1 MTEQTIPY
9 TGSDSPYA
17 DVPLSEVI
25 ADIRDLFEKAN
36 RNIADNA
43 PFTEK
48 FAHMIDIGVYEK
60 RAACAI
66 PVLLDALAR
75 HETTNTHPR
84 RRKLVHK
91 RADEIK
97 EGEYL
102 VSTDITFEFDTIC
115 DPTAPAVVKAI
126 MTTEEVPDVVCIV
139 YKNADGPSEA
149 VALPSDKIVLVESE
163 ADDD

>member
-1 MTEQTIPY
+1 MTEQTVPY

-43 PFTEK
+43 SFKEK

-75 HETTNTHPR
+75 HEAINTHPR

-97 EGEYL
+97 KGDRL
-102 VSTDITFEFDTIC
+102 VSTDITIEFNAIC
-115 DPTAPAVVKAI
+115 DPADVEAI
-126 MTTEEVPDVVCIV
+126 MITEEAPDVVCIV
-139 YKNADGPSEA
+139 YAHAGCPSEA
-149 VALPSDKIVLVESE
+149 VALPIDKIVIVES
-163 ADDD
+163 AVGDD

>member
-1 MTEQTIPY
+1 MTGQTVPY

-43 PFTEK
+43 PFKEK

-75 HETTNTHPR
+75 HEATNTHPR

-97 EGEYL
+97 KGDSL
-102 VSTDITFEFDTIC
+102 VSTDITFEFDATC
-115 DPTAPAVVKAI
+115 DPADVEAI
-126 MTTEEVPDVVCIV
+126 MTSEEFPYSVCIV
-139 YKNADGPSEA
+139 YAHASCPSEA
-149 VALPSDKIVLVESE
+149 VVLPSDKIVIVESE
-163 ADDD
+163 AGDD

>member
-1 MTEQTIPY
+1 MTEQTVPY

-75 HETTNTHPR
+75 HEAINTHPR

-91 RADEIK
+91 RVDEIK
-97 EGEYL
+97 KGDRL
-102 VSTDITFEFDTIC
+102 VSTDDTFDNDAIYDHT
-115 DPTAPAVVKAI
+115 VVKAI
-126 MTTEEVPDVVCIV
+126 MTPEEVPDSVCIV
-139 YKNADGPSEA
+139 YANAGGPSEA
-149 VALPSDKIVLVESE
+149 VLLPSDQIVLVESKA
-163 ADDD
+163 ADD

>member
-1 MTEQTIPY
+1 MTEQTVPY

-17 DVPLSEVI
+17 GMPLSEVI

-48 FAHMIDIGVYEK
+48 FAHMVDVGVYEK
-60 RAACAI
+60 RAACAV

-75 HETTNTHPR
+75 HEVANTHPR
-84 RRKLVHK
+84 RRKLAHK

-97 EGEYL
+97 KGERL
-102 VSTDITFEFDTIC
+102 VSTDITFEFDAIC
-115 DPTAPAVVKAI
+115 DPTDPVNVKAI
-126 MTTEEVPDVVCIV
+126 MTTEELPDSVCIV
-139 YKNADGPSEA
+139 YAHAGCPSES
-149 VALPSDKIVLVESE
+149 VVLPSDKIVLVES
-163 ADDD
+163 AVGDD

>member
-1 MTEQTIPY
+1 MTEQTVPY
-9 TGSDSPYA
+9 AGSDSPYA

-43 PFTEK
+43 TFTEK

-75 HETTNTHPR
+75 HEVTNTHPR

-97 EGEYL
+97 KGDRL
-102 VSTDITFEFDTIC
+102 ISTTTTFSTDDEH
-115 DPTAPAVVKAI
+115 APREVEAI
-126 MTTEEVPDVVCIV
+126 MRSDEFPEAVCVVYAITG
-139 YKNADGPSEA
+139 GPSEA
-149 VALPSDKIVLVESE
+149 VVLPSDKIVIAESE
-163 ADDD
+163 VDDD

>member
-1 MTEQTIPY
+1 MTEQTVPY

-43 PFTEK
+43 TFTEK

-60 RAACAI
+60 QAACAI

-75 HETTNTHPR
+75 HEVTDTHPR

-97 EGEYL
+97 KGDRL
-102 VSTDITFEFDTIC
+102 ISTDTTFSSDDEYAPREVEAVMRSDEF
-115 DPTAPAVVKAI
+115 PEA
-126 MTTEEVPDVVCIV
+126 VCIV
-139 YKNADGPSEA
+139 YAITGGPSEA
-149 VALPSDKIVLVESE
+149 VALPSDKIVIVES
-163 ADDD
+163 AVGDD

>member
-1 MTEQTIPY
+1 MTGQTVPY

-43 PFTEK
+43 SFKEK
-48 FAHMIDIGVYEK
+48 FAHMIDVGVYEK

-75 HETTNTHPR
+75 HEATNTHPR

-97 EGEYL
+97 EGERL
-102 VSTDITFEFDTIC
+102 VSTDITFEFDAIC
-115 DPTAPAVVKAI
+115 DPTAPANVKAI
-126 MTTEEVPDVVCIV
+126 MTSEEIPDSVCIV
-139 YKNADGPSEA
+139 YAHAGGPSEA
-149 VALPSDKIVLVESE
+149 VALPGDKIVLVESE